1 MSLISDL
8 YLTHPAWI
16 WAGLAAALLAAEVA
30 TGTGWL
36 LWAAAS
42 AAVVAMIE
50 VFGQLPVAVA
60 VMLFAALVIASTLTA
75 RRYFPRKQRQG
86 GEDIN
91 DNIARVVGHEGRVVG
106 AFEGGLGRVFIDGKE
121 WAAELEGGE
130 ALETGARVRVA
141 GVSGARLRVRGV

>member
-1 MSLISDL
+1 MSLIGDL

-36 LWAAAS
+36 LWAAAA
-42 AAVVAMIE
+42 AAVVALIE
-50 VFGQLPVAVA
+50 VFGQLPVTAA
-60 VMLFAALVIASTLTA
+60 VMLFAGLMIVSSLTA
-75 RRYFPRKQRQG
+75 RRYFPRKPRQD

-106 AFEGGLGRVFIDGKE
+106 AFRGGVGRVFIDGKE
-121 WAAELEGGE
+121 WAAEQEGEG
-130 ALETGARVRVA
+130 ALEAGAKVRVA
-141 GVSGARLRVRGV
+141 GVSGARLRVHGV

>member
-1 MSLISDL
+1 MSLIGDL

-36 LWAAAS
+36 LWASAA
-42 AAVVAMIE
+42 AAVVALIE
-50 VFGQLPVAVA
+50 VFGQLPVTAA
-60 VMLFAALVIASTLTA
+60 VMLFAGLMIVSSLTA
-75 RRYFPRKQRQG
+75 RRYFPRRQRQG

-91 DNIARVVGHEGRVVG
+91 DNIARVVGHEGRVVA
-106 AFEGGLGRVFIDGKE
+106 AFHGGVGRVFIDGKE
-121 WAAELEGGE
+121 WAAELEGDG
-130 ALETGARVRVA
+130 ALEAGAKVRVA

>member
-1 MSLISDL
+1 MSLIGDL

-50 VFGQLPVAVA
+50 LFGQLPVTVA
-60 VMLFAALVIASTLTA
+60 VMIFAALVIVSTLTA
-75 RRYFPRKQRQG
+75 RRYFPRKSRQG
-86 GEDIN
+86 DDIN
-91 DNIARVVGHEGRVVG
+91 DNIARVVGHEGRVVA
-106 AFEGGLGRVFIDGKE
+106 AFHRGEGRVFIDGKE
-121 WAAELEGGE
+121 WAAEAEGEE
-130 ALETGARVRVA
+130 ALEAGAKVRVA
-141 GVSGARLRVRGV
+141 GVSGARLKVHGI